1 MKNKILL
8 IISLV
13 LCFSLIA
20 CSGTNEESKVEESK
34 EALVTE
40 EKGKKDSS
48 KELADDKDLKSEP
61 ISVGVTSAVAR
72 EVFEIAKEELEKEGY
87 TIDMQV
93 FTDNNAPNTAVA
105 EGSCEFNFYQHLNFL
120 NAYNESQGTDLVPC
134 TDKVYAVLHGVYSN
148 KVSTVDEVTDGMK
161 VGIPNDL
168 SNRASCLKA
177 MASVDLIKIDE
188 NVPMPTLADIT
199 ENPKNLELIEM
210 DLAMIPASY
219 EDLDLAC
226 SVAPAWK
233 QAGMDMDQAIVTFAD
248 EGSVV
253 YLVTR
258 PELKDS
264 SKAKVVE
271 KALRSQAVKNYLE
284 TTYPDITEVLF

>member
-8 IISLV
+8 LMSLV
-13 LCFSLIA
+13 LCFSLTA
-20 CSGTNEESKVEESK
+20 CGGTSQ
-34 EALVTE
+34 EAVTE
-40 EKGKKDSS
+40 ETNETMVTEKNQETDNT
-48 KELADDKDLKSEP
+48 KELGNEEILKSEP

-188 NVPMPTLADIT
+188 DVPMPTLTDIT
-199 ENPKNLELIEM
+199 ENPKNLEFIEM

-233 QAGMDMDQAIVTFAD
+233 QAGMDMDQAIVTYAD

-264 SKAKVVE
+264 PKAKVVE
-271 KALRSQAVKNYLE
+271 KALKSQEVKEYLE
-284 TTYPDITEVLF
+284 KTYPDITKVLF